1 MACGLA
7 GPDGAVVRASLV
19 GVKGSS
25 PREAGAMMLITP
37 HTIWQTIGG
46 GTLEHQVMSRAR
58 DMMNSAQSMTDS
70 ARAGWHREVMKAV
83 LGPDMGQCCGGQVR
97 VLLEHFGPPELTAL
111 AALQDA
117 PFLTH
122 PLAGSAPVT
131 AASTSESGL
140 SPAGDAFTA
149 PVIRRQHALF
159 LYGAGHIGRAL
170 APHLVALECDLN
182 WVDINAD
189 RFPDTLPAGANKI
202 VASDPAVIAGHAPPD
217 AMHLVITHNH
227 ALDEAICLTILKRAR
242 EAGGGFAR
250 LGLIGSDT
258 KSARF
263 RSRLSRAGVEKSQLA
278 RLICP
283 VGLPDIGGK
292 QPARVALSIAAGV
305 AIWQQELDADG

>member
-1 MACGLA
+1 MARGLA
-7 GPDGAVVRASLV
+7 GPDGVVVRATLV

-25 PREAGAMMLITP
+25 PREAGAMMLITED
-37 HTIWQTIGG
+37 TIWQTIGG

-58 DMMNSAQSMTDS
+58 EMMNRTLDITTG

-83 LGPDMGQCCGGQVR
+83 LGPDMGQCCGGQVC
-97 VLLEHFGPPELTAL
+97 VLLEHFGPAELTAL

-117 PFLTH
+117 PFLMH
-122 PLAGSAPVT
+122 PLAGYSPVT

-149 PVIRRQHALF
+149 PVIRPQHALF

-182 WVDINAD
+182 WVDINED
-189 RFPDTLPAGANKI
+189 RFPDTLPAGANRI
-202 VASDPAVIAGHAPPD
+202 IASDPAVIAGHAPTD

-227 ALDEAICLTILKRAR
+227 ALGEGICLTILKRAN

-263 RSRLSRAGVEKSQLA
+263 RSRLSRAGVEQGQLA
-278 RLICP
+278 RLVCP
-283 VGLPDIGGK
+283 VGLPDIAGK